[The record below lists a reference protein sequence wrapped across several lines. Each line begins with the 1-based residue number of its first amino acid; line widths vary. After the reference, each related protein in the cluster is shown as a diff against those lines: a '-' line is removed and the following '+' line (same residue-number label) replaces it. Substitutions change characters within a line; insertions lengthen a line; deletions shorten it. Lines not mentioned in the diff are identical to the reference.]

1 MANTNAPFGFSQY
14 SGTGSAPTYEQV
26 QLAISAT
33 SSTNPQIFYGDAVAQ
48 LSTGFICQMGTNST
62 GDGGTAGAGDFV
74 GVFVGCKYL
83 SVSQKRTVWSNYFP
97 GVGDVNSTAP
107 AVTAYVITDP
117 NAQFVVQTAN
127 SNTTA
132 SAATLAA
139 IGQNIAPA
147 YGLAPSGAQGS
158 NTNTLGNNNGNIAS
172 GLSTAYA
179 DLYTLGTSNAASIWP
194 PSTAAWPSTE
204 KILLCMRRPRRSRW
218 VINCRLRDQR
228 ARPGNALKTRTSMFG
243 CASRRARKS
252 SAKSSS

>member
-26 QLAISAT
+26 AVQIAYNASAIY
-33 SSTNPQIFYGDAVAQ
+33 YGDPVEPDANGLVVR
-48 LSTGFICQMGTNST
+48 
-62 GDGGTAGAGDFV
+62 GDGTTAAEGIAGI
-74 GVFVGCKYL
+74 FVGCKYL

-97 GVGDVNSTAP
+97 GIGDVNSTAP

-139 IGQNIAPA
+139 IGQNIGIA
-147 YGLAPSGAQGS
+147 YGLAPSGAQGT

-179 DLYTLGTSNAASIWP
+179 DLYTLGTSNALPFRVIALANYTPDGSNPLAGINGND
-194 PSTAAWPSTE
+194 STTAYNRIIVAFNNAA
-204 KILLCMRRPRRSRW
+204 M
-218 VINCRLRDQR
+218 
-228 ARPGNALKTRTSMFG
+228 
-243 CASRRARKS
+243 KS
-252 SAKSSS
+252 GVTGI

>member
-14 SGTGSAPTYEQV
+14 SGTGSAPTYEQT

-33 SSTNPQIFYGDAVAQ
+33 SSTNPQIFYGDPVSQ
-48 LSTGFICQMGTNST
+48 LSTGVIVQMGTNST
-62 GDGGTAGAGDFV
+62 STGGAVGAGNFV

-147 YGLAPSGAQGS
+147 YGLTPSGAQGS
-158 NTNTLGNNNGNIAS
+158 NTNTLGNNNGNIAN

-179 DLYTLGTSNAASIWP
+179 DLYTLGTSNALPFRVIALANYTPDGSNPLAGINGND
-194 PSTAAWPSTE
+194 STTAYNRIIVAFNNAA
-204 KILLCMRRPRRSRW
+204 M
-218 VINCRLRDQR
+218 
-228 ARPGNALKTRTSMFG
+228 
-243 CASRRARKS
+243 KS
-252 SAKSSS
+252 GVTGI